1 MSKLSVQK
9 LKLNINKFEILRIA
23 MAFAI
28 ALFVSGILI
37 FMTSETPLYCIKV
50 FLFTPFQK
58 MKYFSNILEMMIPL
72 TFTGL
77 ALCIVYQSK
86 NFSLIADGCF
96 YMGAVMAS
104 FVAVKVAAPIG
115 LHPMIAL
122 LVAGLIGGII
132 GTLPGIIKIKWQ
144 ANELVTSLMFNYIFY
159 FLGLYIVNY
168 YIRDPQASVFASYKF
183 PKSFALP
190 RILSGTRL
198 HFGFILA
205 IIAVVL
211 LYIYIYKTKWGYELR
226 TVGDNIEFAKYS
238 GIQTVKVLIISQFIG
253 GALAGIG
260 GAIEM
265 SGMYRRFLWDVPM
278 SYAWDGVIIALL
290 AKNNPKYV
298 PLAAFF
304 LSYLRIG
311 ADLMSRRGDVDNEII
326 AVIQAVMILLI
337 AAERFLAYWKLR
349 EENKLA
355 KEQYIEQK
363 VEV

>member
-1 MSKLSVQK
+1 MSKFK
-9 LKLNINKFEILRIA
+9 MKIDKFEILRIA
-23 MAFAI
+23 LAFAI
-28 ALFVSGILI
+28 ALGVSAILI
-37 FMTSETPLYCIKV
+37 FITSETPLYCIKV

-58 MKYFSNILEMMIPL
+58 LKYFSNILEMMIPL

-96 YMGAVMAS
+96 YMGSVIAS
-104 FVAVKVAAPIG
+104 YVAIKIVAPAG
-115 LHPMIAL
+115 LHPFIAIVAAAL
-122 LVAGLIGGII
+122 LGGAI
-132 GTLPGIIKIKWQ
+132 GTLPGIIKIKWK

-168 YIRDPQASVFASYKF
+168 HIRDPQASVFASYKF
-183 PKSFALP
+183 AKTFALP
-190 RILSGTRL
+190 RILAGTRL
-198 HFGFILA
+198 HAGFFIA
-205 IIAVVL
+205 IVSVIL

-238 GIQTVKVLIISQFIG
+238 GIQTTKVLIVSQFIG

-260 GAIEM
+260 GAVEM

-298 PLAAFF
+298 PFAAFF

-326 AVIQAVMILLI
+326 AIIQAVMILLI
-337 AAERFLAYWKLR
+337 AAERFLAHWKLK
-349 EENKLA
+349 EENRLA
-355 KEQYIEQK
+355 KQKYVSQK